1 MKNIII
7 LLILSFILPMAVMKI
22 FGYNI
27 SEYYFEFLS
36 RGYICRGYI
45 FSFMCFFLGGIFG
58 YIFNI
63 HKLKEGDSHLRYIM
77 SQIYFSLF
85 FYLIILF
92 YNMILASA

>member
-36 RGYICRGYI
+36 RGYI

-63 HKLKEGDSHLRYIM
+63 HKLKEGDSHRYIM
-77 SQIYFSLF
+77 PQIYFSLF